1 MAKFVIMQNT
11 TTKNKFR
18 EKTVDDMVV
27 QDSSIDKNDI
37 EETVLS
43 SSKNKTK
50 SAKIDSAKSS
60 ASSKKAETK
69 TSLLERW
76 NKTVTVY
83 RNERT
88 QKLIGL
94 LLI

>member
-1 MAKFVIMQNT
+1 MA

-50 SAKIDSAKSS
+50 SAKIDSTKSS
-60 ASSKKAETK
+60 TSSKKA
-69 TSLLERW
+69 TS
-76 NKTVTVY
+76 TS
-83 RNERT
+83 
-88 QKLIGL
+88 
-94 LLI
+94 

>member
-1 MAKFVIMQNT
+1 MA

-43 SSKNKTK
+43 SSKIKQN
-50 SAKIDSAKSS
+50 
-60 ASSKKAETK
+60 
-69 TSLLERW
+69 L
-76 NKTVTVY
+76 
-83 RNERT
+83 
-88 QKLIGL
+88 QK
-94 LLI
+94 